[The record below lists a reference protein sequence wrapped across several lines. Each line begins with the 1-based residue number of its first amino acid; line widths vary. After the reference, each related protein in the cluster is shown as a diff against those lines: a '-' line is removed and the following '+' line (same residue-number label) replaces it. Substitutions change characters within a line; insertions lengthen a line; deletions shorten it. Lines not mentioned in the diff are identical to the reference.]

1 VRCASAL
8 WHVQERRQRAVSGR
22 ATNEDEKLMDVLEAI
37 RTRRTAGKIRPDVPP
52 RELLEELLDAATW
65 APNHRLNEPWR
76 FFVVAGE
83 ARERFG
89 ELMAADACRERPD
102 ADDEKRADI
111 LQSQLKKATRSP
123 VIIAVACDPPSS
135 AKIDPVEDV
144 CAVACGV
151 QNMMLAAH
159 AKGLVTKWSSGQA
172 CHSPSIKSFFGLT
185 PEHQI
190 LGYIYLGYPDE
201 PLKDGSRTP
210 HHEKT
215 TWMGWPGA

>member
-1 VRCASAL
+1 
-8 WHVQERRQRAVSGR
+8 
-22 ATNEDEKLMDVLEAI
+22 MDVLEAI

-52 RELLEELLDAATW
+52 RELIEELIEAATW

-76 FFVVAGE
+76 FFVVAGA

-89 ELMAADACRERPD
+89 ELMAADACQNL
-102 ADDEKRADI
+102 DDPNGEKASGI
-111 LQSQLKKATRSP
+111 VASQMKKATRSP

-135 AKIDPVEDV
+135 SKIDPVEDV

-151 QNMMLAAH
+151 QNLMLAAH
-159 AKGLVTKWSSGQA
+159 AKGLATKWSSGQA
-172 CHSPSIKSFFGLT
+172 CYSPAIKSFFGLT

-201 PLKDGSRTP
+201 PTKTASRTP

-215 TWMGWPGA
+215 TWLGWSGA

>member
-1 VRCASAL
+1 
-8 WHVQERRQRAVSGR
+8 
-22 ATNEDEKLMDVLEAI
+22 MDVLEAI
-37 RTRRTAGKIRPDVPP
+37 RTRRTAGKIRADVPP
-52 RELLEELLDAATW
+52 RELIEELLEAATW

-89 ELMAADACRERPD
+89 ELMAADAC
-102 ADDEKRADI
+102 ASLDDPTEEKRRGTVE
-111 LQSQLKKATRSP
+111 SQMKKATRSP

-135 AKIDPVEDV
+135 PRIDPVEDV

-159 AKGLVTKWSSGQA
+159 ARGLATKWSSGQA
-172 CHSPSIKSFFGLT
+172 CHSPAIKSFFGLT

-201 PLKDGSRTP
+201 SSGIGSRTP

-215 TWMGWPGA
+215 TWLGWNGA

>member
-1 VRCASAL
+1 
-8 WHVQERRQRAVSGR
+8 
-22 ATNEDEKLMDVLEAI
+22 MDVLEAI
-37 RTRRTAGKIRPDVPP
+37 RTRRTAGKIRADVPP
-52 RELLEELLDAATW
+52 RELVEEIIEAATW

-89 ELMAADACRERPD
+89 ELMAADACQSLDDPSGEKASGIVD
-102 ADDEKRADI
+102 A
-111 LQSQLKKATRSP
+111 QMKKATRSP
-123 VIIAVACDPPSS
+123 VIIAVACDPPASPR
-135 AKIDPVEDV
+135 IDPVEDV

-151 QNMMLAAH
+151 QNLLLAAH
-159 AKGLVTKWSSGQA
+159 ARGLACKWSSGQP
-172 CHSPSIKSFFGLT
+172 CYSPAIKSFFGLT

-201 PLKDGSRTP
+201 ASKTASRTP

-215 TWMGWPGA
+215 TWLGWPQSPE

>member
-1 VRCASAL
+1 
-8 WHVQERRQRAVSGR
+8 
-22 ATNEDEKLMDVLEAI
+22 MDVLEAI
-37 RTRRTAGKIRPDVPP
+37 RTRRTAGKIRADVPP
-52 RELLEELLDAATW
+52 RELIEELLEAATW

-89 ELMAADACRERPD
+89 ELMAADAC
-102 ADDEKRADI
+102 ASLDDPTEEKRRGMI
-111 LQSQLKKATRSP
+111 ESQMKKATRSP

-135 AKIDPVEDV
+135 PRIDPVEDV

-159 AKGLVTKWSSGQA
+159 ARGLATKWSSGQA
-172 CHSPSIKSFFGLT
+172 CYSPAIKSFFGLT

-201 PLKDGSRTP
+201 SSGIGSRTP

-215 TWMGWPGA
+215 TWLGWNGA

>member
-1 VRCASAL
+1 
-8 WHVQERRQRAVSGR
+8 
-22 ATNEDEKLMDVLEAI
+22 MDVLEAI
-37 RTRRTAGKIRPDVPP
+37 RTRRTAGKIRADLPP
-52 RELLEELLDAATW
+52 RELIEELLEAATW

-89 ELMAADACRERPD
+89 ELMAADAC
-102 ADDEKRADI
+102 ASLDDPTEEQRRGMVE
-111 LQSQLKKATRSP
+111 SQLKKATRSP
-123 VIIAVACDPPSS
+123 VIIAVACDPPGGPR
-135 AKIDPVEDV
+135 IDPVEDV

-159 AKGLVTKWSSGQA
+159 ARGLATRWSSGQA
-172 CHSPSIKSFFGLT
+172 CYSPAIKSFFGLS

-201 PLKDGSRTP
+201 SSGTGSRTP

-215 TWMGWPGA
+215 TWLGWNGA

>member
-1 VRCASAL
+1 
-8 WHVQERRQRAVSGR
+8 
-22 ATNEDEKLMDVLEAI
+22 MDVLEAI

-52 RELLEELLDAATW
+52 RALIEEIIEAATW

-89 ELMAADACRERPD
+89 ELMAADASQDLDPNG
-102 ADDEKRADI
+102 EKAQDI
-111 LQSQLKKATRSP
+111 LKSQMKKATRSP

-135 AKIDPVEDV
+135 PKIDPVEDV

-151 QNMMLAAH
+151 QNLLLAAH
-159 AKGLVTKWSSGQA
+159 AKGLTTKWSSGQP
-172 CHSPSIKSFFGLT
+172 CYSPAIKQFFGLT

-201 PLKDGSRTP
+201 ASKMTSRTP

-215 TWMGWPGA
+215 TWLGWNGA

>member
-1 VRCASAL
+1 
-8 WHVQERRQRAVSGR
+8 
-22 ATNEDEKLMDVLEAI
+22 MDVLEAI

-52 RELLEELLDAATW
+52 RDLIEEIIEAATW

-76 FFVVAGE
+76 FFVLAGE

-89 ELMAADACRERPD
+89 RAMAEDACRSLPD
-102 ADDEKRADI
+102 PNGEQARA
-111 LQSQLKKATRSP
+111 LAESQVKKALRSP

-135 AKIDPVEDV
+135 SKIDPVEDV

-151 QNMMLAAH
+151 QNLLLAAH
-159 AKGLVTKWSSGQA
+159 ARGLATKWSSGQP
-172 CHSPSIKSFFGLT
+172 CYSPAIKSFFGLT

-201 PLKDGSRTP
+201 PARRASRTP

-215 TWMGWPGA
+215 TWLGWPEA

>member
-1 VRCASAL
+1 
-8 WHVQERRQRAVSGR
+8 
-22 ATNEDEKLMDVLEAI
+22 MDVLEAI
-37 RTRRTAGKIRPDVPP
+37 RTRRTAGKIRADVPP
-52 RELLEELLDAATW
+52 RELIEELLEAATW

-89 ELMAADACRERPD
+89 ELMAADAC
-102 ADDEKRADI
+102 ASLDDPTEEKRRGMI
-111 LQSQLKKATRSP
+111 ESQMKKATRSP
-123 VIIAVACDPPSS
+123 VIIAVACDPPTSPR
-135 AKIDPVEDV
+135 IDPVEDV

-159 AKGLVTKWSSGQA
+159 ARGLATKWSSGQA
-172 CHSPSIKSFFGLT
+172 CHSPAIKSFFGLT

-201 PLKDGSRTP
+201 SSGIGSRTP

-215 TWMGWPGA
+215 TWLGWNGA

>member
-1 VRCASAL
+1 
-8 WHVQERRQRAVSGR
+8 
-22 ATNEDEKLMDVLEAI
+22 MDVLEAI
-37 RTRRTAGKIRPDVPP
+37 RTRRTAGKIRADVPP
-52 RELLEELLDAATW
+52 RKLIEELLEAATW

-89 ELMAADACRERPD
+89 ELMAADAC
-102 ADDEKRADI
+102 ASLDDPTEEKRRGMI
-111 LQSQLKKATRSP
+111 ESQMKKATRSP

-135 AKIDPVEDV
+135 SKIDPIEDV

-159 AKGLVTKWSSGQA
+159 ARGLATKWSSGQA
-172 CHSPSIKSFFGLT
+172 CHSPAIKSFFGLT

-201 PLKDGSRTP
+201 SSGIGSRTP

-215 TWMGWPGA
+215 TWLGWNGA